1 MSITAKEL
9 AKQLGLSPSAV
20 SIALNNKPGISTETR
35 KKILDAARV
44 SNYDFS
50 KIGEKKTT
58 AGTIYFLIYIKDGA
72 VVYENPFITQVQEG
86 IATAC
91 AQHEYKLL
99 VRNLYEE
106 REPNQWQ

>member
-72 VVYENPFITQVQEG
+72 VVYENPFITQVQEVLPPPAHSMNTNCWYG
-86 IATAC
+86 ISMKKGTF
-91 AQHEYKLL
+91 
-99 VRNLYEE
+99 
-106 REPNQWQ
+106 

>member
-35 KKILDAARV
+35 KRVLEAAKI

-50 KIGEKKTT
+50 KLSEKKTST
-58 AGTIYFLIYIKDGA
+58 GIIYFLIYIKDGT
-72 VVYENPFITQVQEG
+72 VVYDNPF
-86 IATAC
+86 
-91 AQHEYKLL
+91 
-99 VRNLYEE
+99 
-106 REPNQWQ
+106 

>member
-44 SNYDFS
+44 SNYDFQKS
-50 KIGEKKTT
+50 ERKNNSR
-58 AGTIYFLIYIKDGA
+58 YNLFLIYIKDGA
-72 VVYENPFITQVQEG
+72 VVYENPFITQVQERYCHRLR
-86 IATAC
+86 TA
-91 AQHEYKLL
+91 
-99 VRNLYEE
+99 
-106 REPNQWQ
+106 